1 MPHLCNCIHSVLFDD
16 MSKYIIH
23 FLLRAIFRKTEPAQ
37 NIVHHYFLLRSVS
50 PACEGTTIKCKY
62 KKM

>member
-1 MPHLCNCIHSVLFDD
+1 MPNLCNCIHTVLFDD

-23 FLLRAIFRKTEPAQ
+23 FLFMQFLVKKKKLRYNTSL
-37 NIVHHYFLLRSVS
+37 FLLHSVS
-50 PACEGTTIKCKY
+50 QACEGSTIKCKY